1 MGGEI
6 MRLYV
11 ISALMI
17 AFLAILFALQN
28 TNLATIQLFIWEYQQ
43 SLALIL
49 LGTLAIGVIVGLLV
63 SVPAMIRRNIRIS
76 HLHTERESLLQQVND
91 QTQLLQSESQ
101 NTIGVRQEY
110 EQKLNHLGVLD
121 PVTTLIRQDLIPQ
134 TISAHL
140 QQTHGQA
147 NELPSTTFLSVLVLK
162 VLPGLSDGS
171 ALPDLWAAVAQR
183 LQQSATADTWLYSDG
198 QGQFAAVIFGLDA
211 KAVAQHGEAL
221 QAALLE
227 NPPVLSTDQAI
238 EFDVSVGGAI
248 ADAAHAT
255 DSQQLM
261 QTAEAA
267 LDQALN
273 RGRNRLRI
281 LSVT

>member
-1 MGGEI
+1 

-11 ISALMI
+11 VSALMI

-63 SVPAMIRRNIRIS
+63 SVPAMIRRNIQIAR
-76 HLHTERESLLQQVND
+76 LHTQRESLLQQVND

-101 NTIGVRQEY
+101 KVFAVQQDY

-121 PVTTLIRQDLIPQ
+121 PVTTLIRQDLLPQ
-134 TISAHL
+134 TIAAHL
-140 QQTHGQA
+140 KQTHSQA
-147 NELPSTTFLSVLVLK
+147 NELPSTNFLSVLLLK
-162 VLPGLSDGS
+162 VLPVLGDDS
-171 ALPDLWAAVAQR
+171 ALPDLLAAVAKL
-183 LQQSATADTWLYSDG
+183 LQQNATANTWLYSNG
-198 QGQFAAVIFGLDA
+198 QGQFAAVISGLDT
-211 KAVAQHGEAL
+211 KAVTQHGEAL
-221 QAALLE
+221 QAAILA
-227 NPPVLSTDQAI
+227 NPPVSSTGQAI

-248 ADAAHAT
+248 ADTTHVT
-255 DSQQLM
+255 DSHQLL

-267 LDQALN
+267 LDQARQ
-273 RGRNRLRI
+273 RGRNRVKIFPLD
-281 LSVT
+281 